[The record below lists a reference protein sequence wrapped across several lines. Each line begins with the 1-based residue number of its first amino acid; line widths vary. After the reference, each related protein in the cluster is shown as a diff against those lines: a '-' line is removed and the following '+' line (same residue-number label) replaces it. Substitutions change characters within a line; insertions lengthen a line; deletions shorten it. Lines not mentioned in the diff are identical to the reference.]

1 MARAASAFSGRINPD
16 DPRFANPADMDREIR
31 AALAESGQPVPEND
45 GEMVSCI
52 YHSLA
57 CRYKEVLDMLQEFAP
72 FKIEKLH
79 VIGGGSANDYMSQLT
94 ADTLGIPVV
103 AGPVEATAIG
113 NVMIQA
119 QAAGL
124 VSDRWEMRR
133 LIAETFS
140 VKTFYPSNK

>member
-1 MARAASAFSGRINPD
+1 
-16 DPRFANPADMDREIR
+16 
-31 AALAESGQPVPEND
+31 
-45 GEMVSCI
+45 
-52 YHSLA
+52 
-57 CRYKEVLDMLQEFAP
+57 MLQEFAP

-124 VSDRWEMRR
+124 VSDRWDMRR